1 MSLIEIRAVVTA
13 SYPCYSGK
21 FILLTIIS
29 LICECITEMELP
41 GTVDSCLFHRVCLI
55 FCFMYHN
62 VVFLFLSTTLLPSR
76 L

>member
-13 SYPCYSGK
+13 SYPCYSG

-29 LICECITEMELP
+29 LICECTTEMELP
-41 GTVDSCLFHRVCLI
+41 GTVDSCSFHRVCFI
-55 FCFMYHN
+55 FCCFMYHN